1 MMGLSALAFVLV
13 IAICGIA
20 HEFGHLVVARSAG
33 VQVHEFS
40 FGMGPLLVG
49 WKRGGMIWSIRAVP
63 VGGFVRLAGMSEE
76 QGEEEVL
83 PGMSFAEKSPWKRLA
98 ILGGGSVSNII
109 LAILFTAFLLWG
121 HGIMDLESTRIG
133 EVMAGYPAE
142 ELGLRPGDVVKA
154 VSGVT
159 VGDWAILSST
169 IREKAAL
176 GPVELTFERDGVTH
190 ELQGKVPMS
199 PEYKVP
205 LLGIRPSMKR
215 YPFIKALSGSLGY
228 IGDFS
233 IDIVKGIW
241 SWATGNGQVEIT
253 GPLGIASMAGKAARE
268 GFWTFLAF
276 LSMISL
282 HLGILNLL
290 PFPALDGGRILLV
303 MGEIMTGKKL
313 PEKWESLVHLAGFIL
328 LIILLIF
335 VSWKD
340 LIKLLPVAR

>member
-1 MMGLSALAFVLV
+1 
-13 IAICGIA
+13 
-20 HEFGHLVVARSAG
+20 
-33 VQVHEFS
+33 
-40 FGMGPLLVG
+40 
-49 WKRGGMIWSIRAVP
+49 
-63 VGGFVRLAGMSEE
+63 
-76 QGEEEVL
+76 
-83 PGMSFAEKSPWKRLA
+83 
-98 ILGGGSVSNII
+98 
-109 LAILFTAFLLWG
+109 
-121 HGIMDLESTRIG
+121 
-133 EVMAGYPAE
+133 
-142 ELGLRPGDVVKA
+142 
-154 VSGVT
+154 
-159 VGDWAILSST
+159 
-169 IREKAAL
+169 
-176 GPVELTFERDGVTH
+176 
-190 ELQGKVPMS
+190 
-199 PEYKVP
+199 
-205 LLGIRPSMKR
+205 MKR